1 MSIIP
6 NLKYLSMN
14 RLSHYMLFL
23 FSLVLFQACENA
35 PSEERPD
42 NLLRVNGNTM
52 GTTYSIMYLDAEQRE
67 LKGGI
72 DSVLKELNQ
81 EVSTYIKSSRISR
94 FNDDTIK
101 KELHILPEEPQHFI
115 RNLEIAKRV
124 AASTDH
130 WFEPT
135 VKPLVDYWGFGK
147 EKRAVE
153 KVDSNQ
159 VDALQ
164 RLVGFTKISWG
175 PDSSGTII
183 VKKAEPALQLDLSA
197 IAKGYGVDIV
207 GEFLESKGVENYMV
221 EIGREVRTRGSKE
234 GEPWRIGISTPEEG
248 SKEVQVILEL
258 KNHAV
263 ATSGNYQNFY
273 EVNGQK
279 YAHTIN
285 PKTGYP
291 QKNRLLSVS
300 IIAPDCATAD
310 AFATACLSMGKSG
323 TEKVIANQKGV
334 YAYLIYSDE
343 NGEMQTSYTEGL
355 EKLIVE

>member
-1 MSIIP
+1 
-6 NLKYLSMN
+6 MN
-14 RLSHYMLFL
+14 RLFPSIAFL
-23 FSLVLFQACENA
+23 FGLIFLQACADA
-35 PSEERPD
+35 PPADQPD
-42 NLLRVNGNTM
+42 NLLRITGRTM
-52 GTTYSIMYLDAEQRE
+52 GTTYKVLYPDAKQLE
-67 LKGGI
+67 LKPGI

-101 KELHILPEEPQHFI
+101 NELYILPTDPQHFI
-115 RNLEIAKRV
+115 RNLEIARNV
-124 AASTDH
+124 AESTDH

-147 EKRAVE
+147 EKRPVE
-153 KVDSNQ
+153 KVDSTEVN
-159 VDALQ
+159 ALQ

-175 PDSSGTII
+175 EDSSGTIV

-207 GEFLESKGVENYMV
+207 GEFLESQGIENYMV
-221 EIGREVRTRGSKE
+221 EIGREVRTRGSK
-234 GEPWRIGISTPEEG
+234 GEQPWRIGISTPEEG
-248 SKEVQVILEL
+248 STDVQVILEL
-258 KNHAV
+258 KNHAI

-291 QKNRLLSVS
+291 QKNKLLSVS

-310 AFATACLSMGKSG
+310 AFATACLSMGKEG
-323 TEKVIANQKGV
+323 TEKVIAEHEYV
-334 YAYLIYSDE
+334 HAYLIYSDE
-343 NGEMQTSYTEGL
+343 QGNMQTSYTEGM
-355 EKLIVE
+355 EQLIVQ